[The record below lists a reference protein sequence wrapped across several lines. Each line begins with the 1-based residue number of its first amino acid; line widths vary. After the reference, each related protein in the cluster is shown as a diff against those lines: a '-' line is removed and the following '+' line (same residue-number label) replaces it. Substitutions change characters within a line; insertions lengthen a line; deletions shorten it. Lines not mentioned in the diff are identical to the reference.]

1 MWIMKRHFN
10 RQLTIIGNRRSPEPF
25 RHGAVRP
32 LPTNGCF
39 CVRNAACADPRFL
52 VLTCFYQF
60 FFNRTTAPAFSL
72 SFSCVLS
79 SCAWMASSIR
89 SCSEGEMPAGWGRP
103 SPSWL
108 LVGPAVL
115 LLVVALPVTLL
126 RIVLALLRILL
137 VLAVLLVL
145 VLIVLVIFIV
155 LVVFVVLILLVLIVE
170 QFLDVGV
177 VEFGLRIV
185 GVQAQRVLVAFER
198 FGVFLLPELRVP
210 RL

>member
-1 MWIMKRHFN
+1 
-10 RQLTIIGNRRSPEPF
+10 
-25 RHGAVRP
+25 
-32 LPTNGCF
+32 
-39 CVRNAACADPRFL
+39 
-52 VLTCFYQF
+52 
-60 FFNRTTAPAFSL
+60 
-72 SFSCVLS
+72 
-79 SCAWMASSIR
+79 MASSIR

-103 SPSWL
+103 SPSCSL
-108 LVGPAVL
+108 SGRPSC

-177 VEFGLRIV
+177 VELGLRIV
-185 GVQAQRVLVAFER
+185 GVQARE
-198 FGVFLLPELRVP
+198 FL
-210 RL
+210 